1 MTHDRK
7 NISRRTVTAGMAWSI
22 PAVAAVSAAP
32 LAAASPVC
40 PSTKVTGDAVK
51 YPGNSSFGTKHA
63 YGFPVAITNTTQESL
78 RIAPGTAYVQ
88 FAKKGRADGGVLF
101 FNGDPCQGGRQ
112 IPLEDE
118 LLVLDPGETLELWY
132 VVNETGNSANESG
145 CIHSTIT
152 VELVSGEWPEGDECE
167 SVRNET
173 VCFDETPPSC

>member
-7 NISRRTVTAGMAWSI
+7 NISRRTVTAGMAWSV
-22 PAVAAVSAAP
+22 PAVAVASAAP
-32 LAAASPVC
+32 AFAASTVC

-51 YPGNSSFGTKHA
+51 YPGKSSFGTKQA
-63 YGFPVAITNTTQESL
+63 YGFPLEITNTTDQIIV
-78 RIAPGTAYVQ
+78 IAPGTAYVE
-88 FAKKGRADGGVLF
+88 FDKKDRVDAGSVIFYD
-101 FNGDPCQGGRQ
+101 GDPCKGGKP
-112 IPLEDE
+112 ITDKDAL
-118 LLVLDPGETLELWY
+118 TLEPGASLSLWY

-152 VELVSGEWPEGDECE
+152 VELASGEWPEGDECE